1 MRHSKRKKY
10 VKTPSGK
17 IKLHIK
23 KKKPGFH
30 RCGNCGK
37 VLRAIPRLRLAK
49 FKNLPSSRKT
59 PSRMFGNLCSS
70 CARLKIIE
78 KVRNR

>member
-1 MRHSKRKKY
+1 MKHSKGRKF

-17 IKLHIK
+17 IRIHLR

-37 VLRAIPRLRLAK
+37 VLRAVPRLSLVK
-49 FKNLPSSRKT
+49 FKNLPSSKKS

-78 KVRNR
+78 IARNR